1 MSPSTLQTTT
11 GARRVTAKH
20 STIHASRFTTAH
32 MNPQLLIAIEQSPRD
47 GYLRY
52 HAPRYDTL
60 LALLQ
65 QHYTGGMRVLDI
77 GRSPFTS
84 IAAAALGS
92 GIDTLGFE
100 PDQDTATGRNFQ
112 FDLNAAQHEATWR
125 NDLPAYDV
133 VLFTEV
139 IEHLHTSPLL
149 VLRFLRSILAP
160 GGLLIIQTPN
170 AVVLHKRLQMLLGR
184 NPYNLIAE
192 NAQNPGH
199 FREYT
204 ARELAGYCRSAGF
217 TLEQLRASSYFD
229 YRYSDHLEG
238 RFAPKPAF
246 AAINLFYRCLPAS
259 LRPGLCA
266 VLRTRR
272 VGLAPPKP

>member
-1 MSPSTLQTTT
+1 
-11 GARRVTAKH
+11 
-20 STIHASRFTTAH
+20 
-32 MNPQLLIAIEQSPRD
+32 MNPHLAAAIEQSPRD

-52 HAPRYDTL
+52 HAPRYDRL
-60 LALLQ
+60 LALLG
-65 QHYTGGMRVLDI
+65 QHHTGSMRVLDI

-100 PDQDTATGRNFQ
+100 PDQDTASGRNYQ
-112 FDLNAAQHEATWR
+112 FDLNQTQHEASWR
-125 NDLPAYDV
+125 SDLPTYDI

-139 IEHLHTSPLL
+139 LEHLHTSPLL
-149 VLRFLRSILAP
+149 VLRFLRSLLAP
-160 GGLLIIQTPN
+160 RGLLIIQTPN

-184 NPYNLIAE
+184 NPFNLIAE

-204 ARELAGYCRSAGF
+204 AQELISYSRAAGF
-217 TLEQLRASSYFD
+217 RVEQLRVSAYFD

-238 RFAPKPAF
+238 RFVRKPALG
-246 AAINLFYRCLPAS
+246 AINLLYRWLPAS

-266 VLRTRR
+266 VLR
-272 VGLAPPKP
+272 VE